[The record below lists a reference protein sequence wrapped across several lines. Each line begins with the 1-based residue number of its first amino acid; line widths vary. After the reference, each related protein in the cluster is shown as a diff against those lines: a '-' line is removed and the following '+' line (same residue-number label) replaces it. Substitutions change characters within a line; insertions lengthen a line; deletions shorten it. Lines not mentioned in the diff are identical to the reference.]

1 MASSLGSR
9 MAYNKAVEAINRAGF
24 SAGQAV
30 LSQGYLRTEQ
40 TLISGKTLYSFP
52 ILQNDSSQGTINS
65 TEQRLAL
72 QDAFYVSSVGVF
84 LAASNSAA
92 AIPQTYNDPLTF
104 TGSGDAAALGTV
116 YNSWLSITT
125 NNRQIVP
132 SYDLSRHYMV
142 PQTQASTNGYFAT
155 GTAQKNQVN
164 LSSDGFYPIEPGWV
178 IVGSKNNQIQITLP
192 AGMTFTTNN
201 TYRLIL
207 VFRGHNAQN
216 VTPVR

>member
-40 TLISGKTLYSFP
+40 TLVTGKTVYTFP
-52 ILQNDSSQGTINS
+52 ILQNDSSQGTINP

-72 QDAFYVSSVGVF
+72 QDGFYCSSLGIF
-84 LAASNSAA
+84 LSATGSSS
-92 AIPQTYNDPLTF
+92 ILQTYPDPLQF
-104 TGSGDAAALGTV
+104 AGSGDAAALGTI
-116 YNSWLSITT
+116 YNSWLSITV

-132 SYDLSRHYMV
+132 YYDLSRHYMV
-142 PQTQASTNGYFAT
+142 PQTQASTNGYFST

-164 LSSDGFYPIEPGWV
+164 LSSDGFYPIEPGFV
-178 IVGSKNNQIQITLP
+178 LIGSKNNQVQVTLP
-192 AGMTFTTNN
+192 AGMTLTTQ
-201 TYRLIL
+201 TYKLVL
-207 VFRGHNAQN
+207 VFRGHNGQN
-216 VTPVR
+216 ITPVR

>member
-9 MAYNKAVEAINRAGF
+9 MAYNKAVEAINKAGF

-40 TLISGKTLYSFP
+40 TLVTGKTVYSFG

-72 QDAFYVSSVGVF
+72 QDAFYVSSVGIF
-84 LAASNSAA
+84 LAASTSAA
-92 AIPQTYNDPLTF
+92 VIPQTYNDPQAF
-104 TGSGDAAALGTV
+104 TGSGDAAALNTI

-132 SYDLSRHYMV
+132 YYDLSRHYFV
-142 PQTQASTNGYFAT
+142 PQTQSASAAAT
-155 GTAQKNQVN
+155 GKTLVNQAN
-164 LSSDGFYPIEPGWV
+164 LASDGFSAIEPGWV
-178 IVGSKNNQIQITLP
+178 LVGSKNNNVQITLP
-192 AGMTFTTNN
+192 AGMSLTTNN
-201 TYRLIL
+201 TYRLI
-207 VFRGHNAQN
+207 VIFRGHNAQN